1 MNRFGAQSPFNAF
14 PQATIYQTTTMSMML
29 NGSAFGMDT
38 SNGINPMMNAMNQL
52 NQQHEMNA
60 PPMMNPDM
68 GMSPANPMMN
78 QMNPMNPNQM
88 ERNSQLNHQ
97 HQQQQQ
103 HSQQQQM
110 NYVGGAPN
118 MGGGGGDFH
127 QMNPLFGAYINNTY
141 GQQMPQ
147 YQFDMNFANSMIY
160 NNFKLFDSASYHGR
174 DLLFLDQTVTFVD
187 LEDKTSYLSF
197 LTENYRNKILKLYE
211 CPLRL
216 VRWCVISDFEKDKC
230 RIMRNAFASRN
241 VKPDLDCVSA
251 SSAWECMSMIKNRLA
266 DLITLDPADAYRAS
280 RYFGLVPL
288 AAEDY
293 GTIDPDTE
301 RPIFYVVAVVKRTDL
316 ATNLWNLRTKKAC
329 GTAFGDMA
337 GYHVPINYLIQIKE
351 LYVTDCNVPKVAGEY
366 LGRCCMPGAMDYNYN
381 TLKTNPRALCL
392 KCYSKGA
399 DYCSRSHR
407 EYFYGDTGAFRCI
420 NEGGGDVAFVKH
432 TSVQSNTDG
441 RNTDQWAYGLRQTDY
456 ELLCKDGTRRS
467 TEKYDECNLMKVPSR
482 VVMVGGFRTD
492 IQRSYL
498 WNMLNFA
505 QQLFGSDT
513 YVINVQ

>member
-1 MNRFGAQSPFNAF
+1 
-14 PQATIYQTTTMSMML
+14 
-29 NGSAFGMDT
+29 
-38 SNGINPMMNAMNQL
+38 
-52 NQQHEMNA
+52 
-60 PPMMNPDM
+60 
-68 GMSPANPMMN
+68 
-78 QMNPMNPNQM
+78 
-88 ERNSQLNHQ
+88 
-97 HQQQQQ
+97 
-103 HSQQQQM
+103 
-110 NYVGGAPN
+110 
-118 MGGGGGDFH
+118 
-127 QMNPLFGAYINNTY
+127 
-141 GQQMPQ
+141 
-147 YQFDMNFANSMIY
+147 
-160 NNFKLFDSASYHGR
+160 
-174 DLLFLDQTVTFVD
+174 
-187 LEDKTSYLSF
+187 
-197 LTENYRNKILKLYE
+197 
-211 CPLRL
+211 
-216 VRWCVISDFEKDKC
+216 
-230 RIMRNAFASRN
+230 MRNAFSSRN

-293 GTIDPDTE
+293 GTIDPSTE
-301 RPIFYVVAVVKRTDL
+301 KPIFYAVAVVKRTDL
-316 ATNLWNLRTKKAC
+316 VTNLWNLRTRKPC
-329 GTAFGDMA
+329 GSAFGDMA
-337 GYHVPINYLIQIKE
+337 GYHVPVNYLIQIKE

-366 LGRCCMPGAMDYNYN
+366 LGRGCMPGALDYNYN

-392 KCYSKGA
+392 RCYSKGA

-420 NEGGGDVAFVKH
+420 NEYNGDVAFVKH

-467 TEKYDECNLMKVPSR
+467 TEKYAECNLMKVPSR
-482 VVMVGGFRTD
+482 LVMVGGFRTE

-513 YVINVQ
+513 